1 MGQLALGFR
10 SLLIRLTIFFV
21 MALLLAWALGGTLW
35 PRPVYAVTM
44 DASSGDISWS
54 WEIRVSSYDP
64 SRPVTY
70 ALICQTK
77 TEKHAHRMEWT
88 EVAGIVFDGS
98 SAWTAATKDDA
109 DGWRILELTPD
120 GAVQPAEKADDLMA
134 ANAVLLSKQP

>member
-77 TEKHAHRMEWT
+77 TEKHAHRMEWI
-88 EVAGIVFDGS
+88 EVAGIVFDDS
-98 SAWTAATKDDA
+98 SAWTAAVEDGS
-109 DGWRILELTPD
+109 DGWLILELMPD
-120 GAVQPAEKADDLMA
+120 GTIKSGERVDDLMA
-134 ANAVLLSKQP
+134 ANEILLSKQP